1 MQSGDEATQAL
12 RRQLQ
17 EVNEA
22 FDSHKTK
29 AKQEYEKLQA
39 DLTEKHRLEI
49 QQLKDKYERMLD
61 ELKKN
66 ASSDKEFLQM
76 ELQKRINE
84 LE

>member
-22 FDSHKTK
+22 LDSHKTK

-49 QQLKDKYERMLD
+49 
-61 ELKKN
+61 
-66 ASSDKEFLQM
+66 
-76 ELQKRINE
+76 
-84 LE
+84 